1 MDREQC
7 ELYLVSSTGGVES
20 ICSTHKQGVIVLLQE
35 DLDEIVTFILRKRR
49 GGEMYIVNDSLLCWN

>member
-20 ICSTHKQGVIVLLQE
+20 ICSAYKQGVIVLLQE

>member
-35 DLDEIVTFILRKRR
+35 DLDEIVTFILGEKR
-49 GGEMYIVNDSLLCWN
+49 EKKMLIVTDPFLC

>member
-20 ICSTHKQGVIVLLQE
+20 ICSAYKQGVIVLLQE
-35 DLDEIVTFILRKRR
+35 DLDEIVTFILGEKR
-49 GGEMYIVNDSLLCWN
+49 EKKMLIVTDPFLC

>member
-1 MDREQC
+1 MGSSEQC

-35 DLDEIVTFILRKRR
+35 DLDEIVTFILGEKR
-49 GGEMYIVNDSLLCWN
+49 EKKMLIVTDPFLC